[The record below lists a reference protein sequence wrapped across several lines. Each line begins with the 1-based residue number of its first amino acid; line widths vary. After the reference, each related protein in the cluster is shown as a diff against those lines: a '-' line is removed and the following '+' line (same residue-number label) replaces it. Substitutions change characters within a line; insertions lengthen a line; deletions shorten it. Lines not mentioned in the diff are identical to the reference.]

1 MKKLKWKRLK
11 SKAAGKLVWGDIV
24 KVNAKYLQRLITEE
38 LALFTEGCGEA
49 AETGH
54 ECPDCASGHG
64 CGCDDEEPLGD
75 FRDLNQTNI
84 SPDEAFSSGC
94 TVCGGD
100 HDQADHPHH
109 DVIAHGTIT
118 GVEGGEPDD
127 RLLTKDEALRVVA
140 AIAQNT
146 SCPVTRDT
154 LMSVVDDLS
163 AGEGEEWSLE
173 DEEQDS
179 DSAFGA
185 GLEQGSEERD
195 QFSYTGD
202 LPSSQEDASGLGY
215 SVGLMG
221 LDDENRSGG

>member
-1 MKKLKWKRLK
+1 MKVSSR
-11 SKAAGKLVWGDIV
+11 
-24 KVNAKYLQRLITEE
+24 YLQRLITEE
-38 LALFTEGCGEA
+38 LALFVEGCGEA
-49 AETGH
+49 AET
-54 ECPDCASGHG
+54 GHG

-75 FRDLNQTNI
+75 FENLNQTNI

-94 TVCGGD
+94 SICGGD
-100 HDQADHPHH
+100 HEGHDHPHH

-118 GVEGGEPDD
+118 GVEGAEPDLDGDGFGPDD
-127 RLLTKDEALRVVA
+127 RLLSKDETLRVVA

-146 SCPVTRDT
+146 SCPVTRDA

-163 AGEGEEWSLE
+163 AGDGEEWSLE

-185 GLEQGSEERD
+185 GFEQGSEERD

-202 LPSSQEDASGLGY
+202 LPSSQEDAGDLGY

-221 LDDENRSGG
+221 LDDERRSGG